1 MEGLQVVTIRQ
12 LLEKYGPEAKFC
24 ILDIQESIKLV
35 GTLEKKMDKLID
47 TIQEKDLSISMGQ
60 YQEMSGDLK
69 MSGEK
74 KMLSEVAI
82 RCNELP
88 AVSTAEQRRY
98 FRLED
103 IPTCSIGDDEVFYNG
118 DGTEEEPIQID

>member
-1 MEGLQVVTIRQ
+1 M
-12 LLEKYGPEAKFC
+12 EKYGPEAKFC

-35 GTLEKKMDKLID
+35 GTLEKKIDKLID
-47 TIQEKDLSISMGQ
+47 TIQEKDLCISMGQ

-74 KMLSEVAI
+74 KMSSEVAI

-88 AVSTAEQRRY
+88 AVSTDEQRRY

-103 IPTCSIGDDEVFYNG
+103 IPTCSNGDDDVFYNG
-118 DGTEEEPIQID
+118 DGTEEEKNRVL

>member
-24 ILDIQESIKLV
+24 ILDIQESIELV
-35 GTLEKKMDKLID
+35 GTLEKKIDKLID
-47 TIQEKDLSISMGQ
+47 TIQEKDLCISMGQ

-74 KMLSEVAI
+74 KML
-82 RCNELP
+82 
-88 AVSTAEQRRY
+88 
-98 FRLED
+98 
-103 IPTCSIGDDEVFYNG
+103 
-118 DGTEEEPIQID
+118 

>member
-1 MEGLQVVTIRQ
+1 M
-12 LLEKYGPEAKFC
+12 EKYGLEAKFC

-35 GTLEKKMDKLID
+35 GTLEKKIDKLID
-47 TIQEKDLSISMGQ
+47 TIQEKDLCISMGQ
-60 YQEMSGDLK
+60 YQEMSGDMK

-74 KMLSEVAI
+74 MSSEVAI

-88 AVSTAEQRRY
+88 AMSTDEQRRY

-103 IPTCSIGDDEVFYNG
+103 IPTCSIGDDDVFYPGN
-118 DGTEEEPIQID
+118 GTEEEPIQID